1 MKIYMPIKYIF
12 WGLPMVAAILYFWFP
27 SEEGNTILSCETKA
41 LISPL
46 VPKDGGR
53 EEISTRSGDMHKEV
67 LQEVTAQ
74 STDSSTRYDDAVIEI
89 AIEDIVAEKKD
100 DLRVAPIS
108 AWHIERE
115 KIETLTVGDTLVVPL
130 EGIEYPLQVVH
141 RERMGKSTVITAM
154 YEDEGIRYPTVITIG
169 KETLFVTF
177 QTPGGG
183 YQSSLIS
190 SEGYVYSNASI
201 EAVWVDHSQSDTLK
215 VTSNR
220 DLDIIPR

>member
-1 MKIYMPIKYIF
+1 MKIYLPIKRML
-12 WGLPMVAAILYFWFP
+12 WGLPMVAGMLYLYFPLGKDSVKP
-27 SEEGNTILSCETKA
+27 SYKA
-41 LISPL
+41 KTFMSPL
-46 VPKDGGR
+46 PKDGGR
-53 EEISTRSGDMHKEV
+53 EEILTSSGDIHREV

-74 STDSSTRYDDAVIEI
+74 STDSSARYDDAVIEI

-100 DLRVAPIS
+100 DMRVAPVS

-130 EGIEYPLQVVH
+130 DGIEYPLQVID

-154 YEDEGIRYPTVITIG
+154 YEDEGMRYPTVITIG

-201 EAVWVDHSQSDTLK
+201 EAAWVEYSQSDTLK